1 MPIEFLTTRLSF
13 QMRSRSV
20 QLAAI
25 YDGVLMDVIVP
36 RAVLELIAGARRLS
50 QDESFTAV
58 VQNLPA
64 LRAAAAR
71 AAARRG
77 AHVPIIAIDPAD
89 IAPDDPPL
97 QPLKRLAPHPDQAGS

>member
-1 MPIEFLTTRLSF
+1 MPIEFLTTRLNF

-20 QLAAI
+20 QVSAI
-25 YDGVLMDVIVP
+25 CDGVLMDVIIP
-36 RAVLELIAGARRLS
+36 RAVLELIASAQRLS

-97 QPLKRLAPHPDQAGS
+97 QPLRRLASHTDQAGG

>member
-13 QMRSRSV
+13 QIRSRSV

-25 YDGVLMDVIVP
+25 CDGVLMDIIIP
-36 RAVLELIAGARRLS
+36 RAVLELIAGAQRLS

-58 VQNLPA
+58 VQNLTV
-64 LRAAAAR
+64 LRAAASR

-97 QPLKRLAPHPDQAGS
+97 QLLVRLALHSDYTGG